1 MAAPAEPPVRKGL
14 PPEAYEVVDGDQY
27 RPYVPPEKSLA
38 ELTARAVAVGLV
50 VSVVFGAANAYLGLK
65 VGLTVSASIPAAV
78 IAVAVFRALRRG
90 SILETNMVQTIGS
103 AGESVA
109 AGVIFTLPALFI
121 WQRSD
126 PAIVVDL
133 LQVSVIAGFGGVLG
147 VLFMIPLRRYLI
159 AREHGKLPYPEGTAC
174 AEVQVA
180 GEVGGGKARLLFSG
194 LGVGALYQA
203 LANSRGLALWNEEPA
218 LPLPRKAEI
227 GGSFTPELLG
237 VGFIIGPRIA
247 AIMFGGSA
255 LAWLV
260 LIPLIDLWGGDAVVY
275 PAGVPMSALGSG
287 EIWNNYIRY
296 VGAGAVG
303 FAGIVTLLKSLPTI
317 VESFKLGLAHAG
329 GGADAGLPRTQQD
342 LPMRLVLGLA
352 ALMAVALWL
361 WPGVPVGPLGALLIV
376 VFSFF
381 FVTVS
386 SRIVGLIGSSS
397 NPVSGMTIAALI
409 LTSLIWVALGLNDGG
424 AGAKVAGAGRGRR
437 GVHLGGRGGRHFPG
451 PEDGLLGGRDAE
463 EDAGRRD
470 DGRPGQRGGHG
481 GRARGAERVLRA
493 RHGGRAARAPGH
505 ADELG
510 DRRRAGRL
518 PALGVRAAGD
528 RDRGGRRVRVQVA
541 FAGVRRR
548 RVPARVADDADL
560 RRRADADGAGAEV
573 QGRRGRGDR
582 EARAGRPLR
591 FGADRGR
598 RAGGRADRR
607 RDLRGHPD
615 HRQPGPGVVVDGGP
629 RVDGR
634 GVGASLFDRGRRRVR
649 RALPAPVAGGGPRPA
664 GEVRRARVAVGLA
677 LALAAAGACQD
688 LSPDA
693 GLTRE
698 AFVETYVALRAAG
711 LQSASGVISPA
722 DRERILAERGVDPEE
737 LLEFAA
743 THGGNVAFMKEVWDE
758 IESRLEEIRAQPDS
772 SR

>member
-14 PPEAYEVVDGDQY
+14 PPEAYEVVDGDKY
-27 RPYVPPEKSLA
+27 RPYVPPEASLA
-38 ELTARAVAVGLV
+38 ELTVRAVAVGLV

-126 PAIVVDL
+126 PTVVVDL
-133 LQVSVIAGFGGVLG
+133 LQVSVIAGFGGLLG

-180 GEVGGGKARLLFSG
+180 GEVGGSKARLLFGG
-194 LGVGALYQA
+194 LGFGALYQA
-203 LANSRGLALWNEEPA
+203 LANARGLALWNESPA

-227 GGSFTPELLG
+227 GGDFTPELLG

-260 LIPLIDLWGGDAVVY
+260 LIPLIDLWGGDSVVY
-275 PAGVPMSALGSG
+275 PATVAMSALGSG
-287 EIWNNYIRY
+287 EIWNSYIRY

-317 VESFKLGLAHAG
+317 VESFRLGLAHAG
-329 GGADAGLPRTQQD
+329 GGGASGLPRTQQD

-424 AGAKVAGAGRGRR
+424 AGAKVAVLAVGAVVCISAAVAGDTSQDLKTGFLVGATPKRMQVGEMMGVLASAAVMGGVLVVLNESYGLGTVDGLPAPQATLMSLVIDGVLDASLPWGFVLLGIAIAAVAEFVFKLPSLAFAVGVYLPVSLMTPIFVGGLMRMGLARKYAGNDETGTEKREQGVLFASGLIAGAALVGVLIGLAIYLVTQVTGNADPASLWSVGHGWMDRVWAPLSSIVGTLVFAGLCLLLWRAAVGERPDADAGRG
-437 GVHLGGRGGRHFPG
+437 
-451 PEDGLLGGRDAE
+451 A
-463 EDAGRRD
+463 A
-470 DGRPGQRGGHG
+470 
-481 GRARGAERVLRA
+481 GAER
-493 RHGGRAARAPGH
+493 
-505 ADELG
+505 
-510 DRRRAGRL
+510 
-518 PALGVRAAGD
+518 
-528 RDRGGRRVRVQVA
+528 
-541 FAGVRRR
+541 
-548 RVPARVADDADL
+548 
-560 RRRADADGAGAEV
+560 AE
-573 QGRRGRGDR
+573 
-582 EARAGRPLR
+582 
-591 FGADRGR
+591 
-598 RAGGRADRR
+598 
-607 RDLRGHPD
+607 
-615 HRQPGPGVVVDGGP
+615 
-629 RVDGR
+629 
-634 GVGASLFDRGRRRVR
+634 
-649 RALPAPVAGGGPRPA
+649 
-664 GEVRRARVAVGLA
+664 
-677 LALAAAGACQD
+677 
-688 LSPDA
+688 
-693 GLTRE
+693 
-698 AFVETYVALRAAG
+698 
-711 LQSASGVISPA
+711 
-722 DRERILAERGVDPEE
+722 
-737 LLEFAA
+737 
-743 THGGNVAFMKEVWDE
+743 
-758 IESRLEEIRAQPDS
+758 
-772 SR
+772 